1 MIKELRR
8 AGMRLTPQRLAIVKT
23 FAHDVSHP
31 TAQELFER
39 LQPDFPSMSFATVY
53 KTLDALARTGL
64 CSTVRLGNAA
74 RFDPNT
80 APHHHVVC
88 ESCGVVLDV
97 PARSLEPGRAAK
109 KRLARLAPGFSIRS
123 VERVYRGTCTA
134 CKRRK
139 AVQ

>member
-1 MIKELRR
+1 
-8 AGMRLTPQRLAIVKT
+8 
-23 FAHDVSHP
+23 
-31 TAQELFER
+31 
-39 LQPDFPSMSFATVY
+39 
-53 KTLDALARTGL
+53 
-64 CSTVRLGNAA
+64 
-74 RFDPNT
+74 
-80 APHHHVVC
+80 VC